1 MQDHMCWSDIA
12 LSSGGSTVWELSFYE
27 TPMLLMP
34 VSVPE
39 EKIGEH
45 MVASKA
51 AVMIKTS
58 KKVNFQNVF
67 IKLSAMIKDKK
78 HRLSLG
84 IKAGALVDGNGA
96 LRVIHAMQ
104 SFKNLSID
112 QK

>member
-1 MQDHMCWSDIA
+1 
-12 LSSGGSTVWELSFYE
+12 
-27 TPMLLMP
+27 MLLMP

-39 EKIGEH
+39 EKIGER

-51 AVMIKTS
+51 AIMIKTS

-67 IKLSAMIKDKK
+67 IKLSAMIKDEK

-84 IKAGALVDGNGA
+84 IKAGTLVDGNGA